1 MLQVKRFEDNV
12 AYDVSI
18 PLKSGRCCKTYE
30 HTGKVLQRLNPFE
43 VREVL
48 QGIHIAQGSIWNS
61 LNPFEVREVL
71 QEERRKKTRMQRG
84 LNPFEVREVLQGQ
97 QLRLR

>member
-48 QGIHIAQGSIWNS
+48 QVVMAMALAMAMG

-71 QEERRKKTRMQRG
+71 QECFTK
-84 LNPFEVREVLQGQ
+84 LPY
-97 QLRLR
+97 